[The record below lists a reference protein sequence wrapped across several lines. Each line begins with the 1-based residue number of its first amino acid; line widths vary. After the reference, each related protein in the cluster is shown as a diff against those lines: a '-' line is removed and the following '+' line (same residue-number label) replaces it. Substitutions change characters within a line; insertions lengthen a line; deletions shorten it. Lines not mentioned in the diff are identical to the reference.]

1 MAARTP
7 VLAEKVPV
15 VEPDATVTEAG
26 TVKAALFVLA
36 SVTLVPPVA
45 APFDSVTV
53 HVVEALDVRLVAAHC
68 SEETAIGA
76 TSDRVA
82 GVEDPLSVAVMVAV

>member
-1 MAARTP
+1 M
-7 VLAEKVPV
+7 

-26 TVKAALFVLA
+26 TVKTATAELA
-36 SVTLVPPVA
+36 SVTLVPPAA

-53 HVVEALDVRLVAAHC
+53 HVVEVLDVRLVAAHC

-76 TSDRVA
+76 TSDRVT
-82 GVEDPLSVAVMVAV
+82 GVEDPLSVAVTVAV